1 MHFEKVRTKVGFIIF
16 FLNFTSKALRANF
29 LMSPITYFI
38 RFRLLLKKKLNTS
51 KPNYSTPRRM
61 PPTRKRNEKIKI
73 INIKKIVHLPKDE
86 KFRKKIRRVF
96 RDKNT
101 CSISKI

>member
-1 MHFEKVRTKVGFIIF
+1 
-16 FLNFTSKALRANF
+16 
-29 LMSPITYFI
+29 
-38 RFRLLLKKKLNTS
+38 
-51 KPNYSTPRRM
+51 M